1 MNETPQVY
9 EWTATVGGGGTGDG
23 SASFLAFPWD
33 PKACFGKGN
42 LVPVRIEFDGE
53 PYQGDIA
60 NMGAGP
66 CIVFVK
72 AIREKLGK
80 RPGDTVKVRL
90 WHDTQPR
97 VVEAPADLAAALTP
111 VTEAQVFWDTL
122 SPGNRR
128 LYVKWIE
135 EAKRPE
141 TRAARVGKAVDQL
154 GRQEKFH

>member
-1 MNETPQVY
+1 MEDNPKVY

-23 SASFLAFPWD
+23 SASFLPFPWD
-33 PKACFGKGN
+33 PKACFGKAN
-42 LVPVRIEFDGE
+42 LIPVKMEFDGL

-80 RPGDTVKVRL
+80 RPGDTVNVRL
-90 WHDTQPR
+90 WHDTEPR
-97 VVEAPADLAAALTP
+97 IVEAPADL
-111 VTEAQVFWDTL
+111 TEALGGQAVAREFWEGL

-135 EAKRPE
+135 EAKKPE
-141 TRAARVGKAVDQL
+141 TRTNRVAKTVERLARHE
-154 GRQEKFH
+154 RF